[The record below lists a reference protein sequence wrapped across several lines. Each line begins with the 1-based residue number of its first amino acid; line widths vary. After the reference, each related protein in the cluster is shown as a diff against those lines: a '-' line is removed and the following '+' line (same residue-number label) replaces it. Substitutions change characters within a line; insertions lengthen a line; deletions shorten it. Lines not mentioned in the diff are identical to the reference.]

1 MRTLTLFL
9 LLLFSATVQGQIWID
24 QGATWHYE
32 WSGILPAFDKIEY
45 VGDTVIQQKNC
56 QVLEVTRYVF
66 QPIQSGGQLLNTTYF
81 YNYTHLSNDTLYY
94 LVNGQFEILYCFG
107 AQVGDTWDIGVDTNV
122 WLCGSSVVKVHDT
135 GSTIINGEKY
145 EWIAVHTLPNSS
157 VGLSGKIYKR
167 FGAIS
172 DYLFP
177 TPRNCDPNS
186 MVSFYDFRFACF
198 EDVSFPVYNV
208 TNKACAYLL
217 HTGIADLEKEKKI
230 VTLFPN
236 PVRDVLHI
244 RASSGY
250 KISQI
255 EITDIQGNFLTLV
268 HHNEIDLTGLSKGV
282 YLVKLEFSSGE
293 QWIEKIVKL

>member
-1 MRTLTLFL
+1 MRRFTVLL
-9 LLLFSATVQGQIWID
+9 LLLFSATIQGQIWID

-107 AQVGDTWDIGVDTNV
+107 AQVGDTWDIGVDTNH

-145 EWIAVHTLPNSS
+145 EWIAVHTLSNSS
-157 VGLSGKIYKR
+157 AGLSGKIYKR

-186 MVSFYDFRFACF
+186 MVSFYNFRFACF

-217 HTGIADLEKEKKI
+217 HTGITEIEKEKRI

-244 RASSGY
+244 RASSGH

-268 HHNEIDLTGLSKGV
+268 HHNEINLSGLSKGV

-293 QWIEKIVKL
+293 QRIEKIVKL